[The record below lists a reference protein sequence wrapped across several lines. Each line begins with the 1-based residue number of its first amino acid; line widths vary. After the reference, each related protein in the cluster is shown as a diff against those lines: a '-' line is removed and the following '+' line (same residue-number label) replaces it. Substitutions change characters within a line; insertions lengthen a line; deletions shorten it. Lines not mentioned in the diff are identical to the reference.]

1 MDPNIAALHDLL
13 AALTGA
19 IEDERPIE
27 EIKGYGMDLARETLE
42 LVSAMEVNAQAADVG
57 RG

>member
-1 MDPNIAALHDLL
+1 MDPNVAALHDIL

-19 IEDERPIE
+19 IEEARPIE
-27 EIKGYGMDLARETLE
+27 EIKGHGMDLARETLD
-42 LVSAMEVNAQAADVG
+42 LVSAMEVNAQAAEVG